1 MKVQGKL
8 QDMDYG
14 GDIDETNAINEIN
27 MLETEENNKKKKK
40 KNIKQGAMR
49 QRYNHP
55 QIIIMREYYLV

>member
-27 MLETEENNKKKKK
+27 MLETEENNKETQEREGKKYKTRRDESE
-40 KNIKQGAMR
+40 I
-49 QRYNHP
+49 
-55 QIIIMREYYLV
+55 